1 VAGGPDHHGAYKLWG
16 VSGYRERALLGRREY
31 DPGVRSGSRT
41 PGDPTARMPTA
52 DVDCSRGG
60 SRGHCNRRVPLAREI
75 TKRGGG
81 WPLCLWGR
89 SRSVGGRRLDQGDP
103 LSIFVPVCY
112 SMTSMRWIL
121 LLLAAV
127 MAAALP
133 QTVRA
138 AAPGGEGESSPEMT
152 LQQVHILET
161 RGGVRVWEVRADRV
175 EVRER
180 EGVTLLSRVQRPI
193 EITFYSAQGQL
204 ACQANRASLDLKTK
218 DVWLEGSVLAR
229 SEQGMEL
236 KTESL
241 RWLAA
246 SRRLVSDQAVTI
258 NRGSLVTQGKGMEAE
273 TDLERVRIFQNITSH
288 VGPMP
293 NGAGRSRVP

>member
-1 VAGGPDHHGAYKLWG
+1 M
-16 VSGYRERALLGRREY
+16 RR
-31 DPGVRSGSRT
+31 
-41 PGDPTARMPTA
+41 
-52 DVDCSRGG
+52 
-60 SRGHCNRRVPLAREI
+60 
-75 TKRGGG
+75 
-81 WPLCLWGR
+81 
-89 SRSVGGRRLDQGDP
+89 
-103 LSIFVPVCY
+103 
-112 SMTSMRWIL
+112 IL

-127 MAAALP
+127 MAAVLP
-133 QTVRA
+133 QPVRA
-138 AAPGGEGESSPEMT
+138 ATPDVEGDFAPEMT

-161 RGGVRVWEVRADRV
+161 RGGVRVWEVQADRV

-180 EGVTLLSRVQRPI
+180 DGVTVLSRVQRPI

-204 ACQANRASLDLKTK
+204 TCQADRVSLDLKTK
-218 DVWLEGSVLAR
+218 DVRLEGAVLAR

-241 RWLAA
+241 RWIAA
-246 SRRLVSDQAVTI
+246 SRRLLSDQAVTI
-258 NRGSLVTQGKGMEAE
+258 IRGTLVTQGKGMEAE